1 MTRCVLQG
9 VSPGECAVRMARAGA
24 PIVGVNCLFD
34 PFLCLETVRQM
45 KEALDSAGLKPFL
58 MAQPLGYKTPDTGSY
73 GWITLPDYPFGMI

>member
-1 MTRCVLQG
+1 
-9 VSPGECAVRMARAGA
+9 
-24 PIVGVNCLFD
+24 
-34 PFLCLETVRQM
+34 M